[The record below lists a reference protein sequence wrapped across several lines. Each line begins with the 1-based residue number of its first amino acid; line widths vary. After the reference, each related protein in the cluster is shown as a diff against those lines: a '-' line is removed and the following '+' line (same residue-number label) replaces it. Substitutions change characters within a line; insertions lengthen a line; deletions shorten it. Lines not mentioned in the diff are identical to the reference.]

1 MDSRYKQIDFLNLQ
15 EVEQELDLMMDLV
28 GDRDIDSQTEKYIL
42 DLIGI
47 AKALGTRKE
56 Y

>member
-1 MDSRYKQIDFLNLQ
+1 MESRYKKINFLNLQ
-15 EVEQELDLMMDLV
+15 EVEQELDLIIDIV